1 LYRTRYKGSVIRLF
15 SPTSLEVIQNMITYT
30 REALGGMAKE
40 VGWDIGEHTYGTPT
54 VLTWQEGTT
63 LKIGK
68 YSSIADNVTIFL
80 GGNHRT
86 DWVTT
91 YPFNVLDPLAEHIK
105 GHPHSRGD
113 VVIGNDVWLGRGCV
127 IMSGVTIG
135 DGACVAANAVVT
147 RDVAPYSIVGGNPAR
162 VIRKRFTDAQ
172 IKHLLQI
179 RWWDWPREKIAAV
192 YEQLLSP
199 NIDNFIATANGKS
212 QSPEQSLPRLIDSLK
227 RVTRELRTAILKVR

>member
-1 LYRTRYKGSVIRLF
+1 LLKETTF
-15 SPTSLEVIQNMITYT
+15 YT
-30 REALGGMAKE
+30 CEALAGPAQE
-40 VGWDIGEHTYGTPT
+40 FGWEIGEHTYGTPA
-54 VLTWQEGTT
+54 VLTWQEGTS

-91 YPFNVLDPLAEHIK
+91 YPFNVLDPAADYIK

-113 VVIGNDVWLGRGCV
+113 VIIGNYVWPGRGYV

-147 RDVAPYSIVGGNPAR
+147 RNVAPYAIVGGSPAKI
-162 VIRKRFTDAQ
+162 IRKRFTDAQ
-172 IKHLLQI
+172 IEH
-179 RWWDWPREKIAAV
+179 
-192 YEQLLSP
+192 LLSP
-199 NIDNFIATANGKS
+199 DIDHFIAIALGKS
-212 QSPEQSLPRLIDSLK
+212 KSQGQSRSRPVDKLRHVAK
-227 RVTRELRTAILKVR
+227 ELRSAVFKVR

>member
-1 LYRTRYKGSVIRLF
+1 MV
-15 SPTSLEVIQNMITYT
+15 TYT
-30 REALGGMAKE
+30 REALADMAQE
-40 VGWDIGEHTYGTPT
+40 LGWNIGEHTYGTPT

-147 RDVAPYSIVGGNPAR
+147 RDVAPYTIVGGNPAR
-162 VIRKRFTDAQ
+162 VIRKRLTDAQ

-199 NIDNFIATANGKS
+199 NIDHFIAIATGESKS
-212 QSPEQSLPRLIDSLK
+212 PDQSRSRLIAK
-227 RVTRELRTAILKVR
+227 IRHIVKELGAAICKIR